1 MKHHLPSIVLEDT
14 PYYVHTSGRFYAAT
28 DGAAVDVFT
37 QFHLE
42 KTFDTLIVR
51 FDCRDNPFISFNRMT
66 ETNDDL
72 YNQEV
77 FEVFIAAGEED
88 PTDYL
93 EIEIN
98 PNNALWVG
106 WVHNPSLG
114 LGPEPNT
121 LRMVSKDE
129 ISIQHKV
136 IREASSW
143 SGELQIPLAMITD
156 RVDEKHFRINFYRI
170 VAKEQPS
177 SNQWICTEENAYFL
191 CWSPTMSGQAPA
203 FHRPTHFGHL
213 QL

>member
-1 MKHHLPSIVLEDT
+1 MKHHLPSIVLGDT
-14 PYYVHTSGRFYAAT
+14 PYSSHSSGYFYAAT
-28 DGAAVDVFT
+28 DGSAVDIFT

-42 KTFDTLIVR
+42 RSLNTLIVR

-77 FEVFIAAGEED
+77 FEIFIAAGEED

-106 WVHNPSLG
+106 WVHNPTLG

-121 LRMVSKDE
+121 LTMIEKDK
-129 ISIQHKV
+129 ILIQHKV
-136 IREASSW
+136 ICQASSW
-143 SGELQIPLAMITD
+143 SGELHIPLSMITD

-170 VAKEQPS
+170 VAKVQPEN
-177 SNQWICTEENAYFL
+177 NQWVCTQKNAHFL
-191 CWSPTMSGQAPA
+191 CWSPTMSGQVPA